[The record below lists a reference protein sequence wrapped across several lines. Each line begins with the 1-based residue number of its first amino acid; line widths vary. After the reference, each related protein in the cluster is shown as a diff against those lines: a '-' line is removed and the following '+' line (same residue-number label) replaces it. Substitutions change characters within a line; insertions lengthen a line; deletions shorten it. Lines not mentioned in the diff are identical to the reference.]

1 MDRVRRKNVT
11 LAIFTC
17 RWKRM
22 KRPSSKR
29 GVGWDGASAINQSPQ
44 QCSFE
49 QAVLACREEYQ
60 VELSLGRL
68 KGEPLSL
75 PPMYLHHD
83 ESASRLIQMLS
94 LGARPDLAG
103 RRRPKKT
110 GPQRRNTEGVIC
122 WQTNL
127 RTAGPTTEL
136 MRPAFK

>member
-1 MDRVRRKNVT
+1 MEVDETAIQQARRRLGWRVYGT
-11 LAIFTC
+11 
-17 RWKRM
+17 
-22 KRPSSKR
+22 
-29 GVGWDGASAINQSPQ
+29 NQSPQ

-75 PPMYLHHD
+75 TPMYLHHD